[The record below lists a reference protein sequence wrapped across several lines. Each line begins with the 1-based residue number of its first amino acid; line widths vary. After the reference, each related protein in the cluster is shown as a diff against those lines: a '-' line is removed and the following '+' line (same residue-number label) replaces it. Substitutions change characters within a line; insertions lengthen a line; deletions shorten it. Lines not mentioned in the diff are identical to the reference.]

1 MHTNPSPLPSSGVV
15 PEAHRT
21 RASRALRS
29 THKSREFVEGGCP
42 RRALR
47 VEARAIDIFPS
58 PPTTRGRFRRPNAA
72 AGRAACTAPQRGQR
86 APRKA
91 CRTLPR
97 RARGAWRTRQR
108 GGGSA
113 SERGG

>member
-15 PEAHRT
+15 PEAHRM

-58 PPTTRGRFRRPNAA
+58 LPTTRGRFRRPNAA
-72 AGRAACTAPQRGQR
+72 AGRAAA
-86 APRKA
+86 AD
-91 CRTLPR
+91 LSS
-97 RARGAWRTRQR
+97 AREPLINR
-108 GGGSA
+108 S
-113 SERGG
+113 